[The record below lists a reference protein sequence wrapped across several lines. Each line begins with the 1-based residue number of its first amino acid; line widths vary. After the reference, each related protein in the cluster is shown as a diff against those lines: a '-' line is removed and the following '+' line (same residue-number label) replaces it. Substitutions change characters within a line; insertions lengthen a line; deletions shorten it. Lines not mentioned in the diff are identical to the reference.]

1 MRYESVPQ
9 IRRTTQ
15 RFVDW
20 EEDRN
25 FVYCYLM
32 LILNQNTATCA
43 LLDLVLRVSW
53 EVAFFL

>member
-15 RFVDW
+15 RFADW

-25 FVYCYLM
+25 FVCCYLT
-32 LILNQNTATCA
+32 LILNQNTAACA

>member
-15 RFVDW
+15 RFADW
-20 EEDRN
+20 EETRN
-25 FVYCYLM
+25 CVDFYLT
-32 LILNQNTATCA
+32 LTLNQNAATCA
-43 LLDLVLRVSW
+43 LLNLVLRVSW